1 MSSSGHFI
9 PQELSD
15 RVIDEAAQ
23 ISGKASPNRTLSSI
37 ALLSHACRNRAN
49 KHRFSTISFSGET
62 ATASHIRTLRD
73 LMNSDVWSQEA
84 GIARHVR
91 NLTIKLQRSARTVH
105 KILDDGSLASILHRI
120 FRGTGHPQAPNGIF
134 MLSLSLPVPSR
145 KGDSVGLSYASLN
158 EDFKS
163 ALKDI
168 CTNSYLVTLKLNY
181 LDDIPPDLLHGSAL
195 KHLHLDNVGFL
206 DSSDVLL
213 PASSVDSGPVYSPL
227 AHLETLDTNHVHS
240 CSLRRI
246 IGAPTYNA
254 LGPEPALPGLNALS
268 IEIYGVESFERTYHI
283 VENVVTLK
291 KLTFRMN
298 IFDVHLGSIEFY
310 DQLPQLEKLSIIYNA
325 NIFHE
330 DPSYRQNLEKVPHVL
345 QPNLPPIRHLH
356 ITLSLR
362 GSDLDARTPSDI
374 FDAYHDFSIL
384 DDFIS
389 SSLPPSLEKV
399 SFLFEVTIYPARTE
413 DIDTRGFKKDA
424 SVYAR
429 RLFPR
434 LAASQRPVLE
444 ICIRLILDYENGIDT
459 PPCRAARSYRAYY

>member
-1 MSSSGHFI
+1 MSSSVHFI

-23 ISGKASPNRTLSSI
+23 ISRKASRNRTLSSI
-37 ALLSHACRNRAN
+37 ALLSHACRDRAN
-49 KHRFSTISFSGET
+49 KHRFSTISFSGKT
-62 ATASHIRTLRD
+62 ATVSHIRTLLD
-73 LMNSDVWSQEA
+73 LINSDVWSQEA

-105 KILDDGSLASILHRI
+105 NTLDDGSLASILRRI
-120 FRGTGHPQAPNGIF
+120 FRGTGQPQAPNGIF

-145 KGDSVGLSYASLN
+145 KGDLAALGYASLN

-181 LDDIPPDLLHGSAL
+181 LDDIPTDLLHGSTL
-195 KHLHLDNVGFL
+195 KHLHLDHVSFL
-206 DSSDVLL
+206 DSSDVSL
-213 PASSVDSGPVYSPL
+213 PASSEDGGPVYSPL
-227 AHLETLDTNHVHS
+227 AHLETLNTDHS

-246 IGAPTYNA
+246 IGTPTYNA

-268 IEIYGVESFERTYHI
+268 SEIHGVEDFERTHNI
-283 VENVVTLK
+283 VKNVVALK
-291 KLTFRMN
+291 KLTFRMK

-362 GSDLDARTPSDI
+362 GSDFDARTPSDV
-374 FDAYHDFSIL
+374 FDAYRDFSIL
-384 DDFIS
+384 DDFILS

-399 SFLFEVTIYPARTE
+399 SFLFEVTIYPAPTE

-444 ICIRLILDYENGIDT
+444 IYIRLILDYENGMYT
-459 PPCRAARSYRAYY
+459 PPRRAY